1 MSRENI
7 GILLRVS
14 TDIQQTDGGGLDV
27 QREMG
32 LVMSKTLGF
41 KPIIFNEGSQ
51 SSFKVEINER
61 VKLVELLDEV
71 QKGNIRNIWVFN
83 SDRLGRNT
91 QSWMSIYKI
100 LIEHGVKIYVGQ
112 STKPYDLDNPLD
124 NLNMNILSLISQY
137 DNQIRRMR
145 SVMGKRNSLKNG
157 NTFVGGTK
165 PFGYDVKKKS
175 LVPNDGEKKVLN
187 KIFRM
192 YRDGKST
199 VEIKNYLDS
208 HTEYLPKRSKS
219 GWNLG
224 TIQKMLGNPLYK
236 GSQKWE
242 WKEVIGGMS
251 KVVDT
256 IIIKTPQI
264 VPTKLWE
271 EVQLKLIENQRNRN
285 VEKKNISLLDGLIY
299 CKSCGVRLSVKGGKS
314 RTNHL
319 YSCRS
324 VEYKWKDPI
333 KWGDKHKNC
342 SLKKSLRIKETDDL
356 IVHHMINII
365 KESKGIRE
373 NYKVKNLNPKFDEVK
388 NLKKE
393 LEKRTKYINEKKRV
407 YKGYEKNL
415 IDIEVGIITNQYE
428 KNRGKMMIDKISK
441 MMEDVQSETQKL
453 ERELSVYQN
462 STDWI
467 DWLNQMFLEVES
479 VKGYSLENQQ
489 KFLKQYLERVN
500 VEYLETVK
508 SHKLEFEFK
517 YPIVNDKLSQF
528 RVDKEG
534 KRTYQVEDGSKTS
547 TFIVPVPNSYKS
559 KVGNEEKEELDRLI
573 SKLRVENSLSLNE
586 ISKELNDRGY
596 TTPTNKIWNKSNL
609 SIYIKRMNVD
619 VGK

>member
-1 MSRENI
+1 MSMENI

-14 TDIQQTDGGGLDV
+14 TDVQQTDGGGLDV

-32 LVMSKTLGF
+32 LVMSKRLGF

-71 QKGNIRNIWVFN
+71 QKGNLKNIWVFN

-157 NTFVGGTK
+157 NTFIGGTV
-165 PFGYDVKKKS
+165 PFGYDVKRKC

-187 KIFRM
+187 RIFRM

-242 WKEVIGGMS
+242 WKEVIGGKS

-342 SLKKSLRIKETDDL
+342 SLKKSLRMKETDEL
-356 IVHHMINII
+356 ILHHLINII

-415 IDIEVGIITNQYE
+415 IDIEVGILTNQYE
-428 KNRGKMMIDKISK
+428 KKRGKLMIDKISK
-441 MMEDVQSETQKL
+441 MMEDVNGEIQKL

-489 KFLKQYLERVN
+489 KFLNQYLEKVN

-517 YPIVNDKLSQF
+517 YPIVYDKLSQF
-528 RVDKEG
+528 GVDKDG

-547 TFIVPVPNSYKS
+547 TFVVPVLNSYKS

-573 SKLRVENSLSLNE
+573 SKLKVEDSLSLNE
-586 ISKELNDRGY
+586 ICKELNDRGY
-596 TTPTNKIWNKSNL
+596 RTPTNKIWNKSNL
-609 SIYIKRMNVD
+609 SIYIKRMKVD

>member
-1 MSRENI
+1 
-7 GILLRVS
+7 
-14 TDIQQTDGGGLDV
+14 
-27 QREMG
+27 
-32 LVMSKTLGF
+32 
-41 KPIIFNEGSQ
+41 
-51 SSFKVEINER
+51 
-61 VKLVELLDEV
+61 
-71 QKGNIRNIWVFN
+71 
-83 SDRLGRNT
+83 
-91 QSWMSIYKI
+91 
-100 LIEHGVKIYVGQ
+100 
-112 STKPYDLDNPLD
+112 
-124 NLNMNILSLISQY
+124 
-137 DNQIRRMR
+137 
-145 SVMGKRNSLKNG
+145 MGKRNSLKNG
-157 NTFVGGTK
+157 NTFIGGTV
-165 PFGYDVKKKS
+165 PFGYDVKRKC
-175 LVPNDGEKKVLN
+175 LIPNDGEKKVLN
-187 KIFRM
+187 RIFRM

-242 WKEVIGGMS
+242 WKEVIGGKS

-264 VPTKLWE
+264 VPTKLWD

-299 CKSCGVRLSVKGGKS
+299 CKSCGVRLSIKGGKS

-333 KWGDKHKNC
+333 RWGDKHKNC

-356 IVHHMINII
+356 ILHHLINII

-373 NYKVKNLNPKFDEVK
+373 NYKVKNLHPKFDEVK

-407 YKGYEKNL
+407 YKSYEKNL
-415 IDIEVGIITNQYE
+415 IDIEVGILTNQYE
-428 KNRGKMMIDKISK
+428 KIRGKMMIDKISR
-441 MMEDVQSETQKL
+441 MMEDVNSEIQKL

-462 STDWI
+462 STNWI

-489 KFLKQYLERVN
+489 KFLNQYLEKVN

-517 YPIVNDKLSQF
+517 YPIVDDKLSQF
-528 RVDKEG
+528 GVDKEG

-547 TFIVPVPNSYKS
+547 TFVVPISNSYKS
-559 KVGNEEKEELDRLI
+559 KVGEEEKEELDRLI
-573 SKLRVENSLSLNE
+573 SKLKVENSLSLNE

-596 TTPTNKIWNKSNL
+596 RTPTNKIWNKSNL
-609 SIYIKRMNVD
+609 SIYIKRMKVD

>member
-1 MSRENI
+1 MSKENI

-14 TDIQQTDGGGLDV
+14 SDIQQNEGGGLEV
-27 QREMG
+27 QKNMG
-32 LVMSKTLGF
+32 LEMSKKLGY

-71 QKGNIRNIWVFN
+71 QRGTIKNIWVFN
-83 SDRLGRNT
+83 TDRLGRNT
-91 QSWMSIYKI
+91 QSWMSIYKV
-100 LIEHGVKIYVGQ
+100 LIEYGVKVFVGT
-112 STKPYDLDNPLD
+112 SPKPFDLDNPLD
-124 NLNMNILSLISQY
+124 NLNMNMLSLISQY
-137 DNQIRRMR
+137 DNQLRRMR

-175 LVPNDGEKKVLN
+175 LVPNEGEKKVLN

-192 YRDGKST
+192 YRDRKST
-199 VEIKNYLDS
+199 VEIKNYLDT

-242 WKEVIGGMS
+242 WKEVIGGKT

-285 VEKKNISLLDGLIY
+285 VEKKNISLLDGLVY

-342 SLKKSLRIKETDDL
+342 SLKKSLRMKETDEL
-356 IVHHMINII
+356 ILHHLINII

-415 IDIEVGIITNQYE
+415 IDIEVGILTNQYE
-428 KNRGKMMIDKISK
+428 KNRGKLMIDKISK
-441 MMEDVQSETQKL
+441 MMEDVNSEIQKL

-489 KFLKQYLERVN
+489 KFLNQYLEKVN

-517 YPIVNDKLSQF
+517 YPIVDDKLSQF
-528 RVDKEG
+528 GVDKDG

-547 TFIVPVPNSYKS
+547 TFVVPVLNSYKS

-573 SKLRVENSLSLNE
+573 SKLKVEDSLSLNE
-586 ISKELNDRGY
+586 ICKELNDRGY
-596 TTPTNKIWNKSNL
+596 RTPTNKIWNKSNL
-609 SIYIKRMNVD
+609 SIYIKRMKVD

>member
-1 MSRENI
+1 MSKENI

-14 TDIQQTDGGGLDV
+14 SDIQQNEGGGLEV
-27 QREMG
+27 QKNMG
-32 LVMSKTLGF
+32 LEMSKKLGY

-71 QKGNIRNIWVFN
+71 QRGTIKNIWVFN
-83 SDRLGRNT
+83 TDRLGRNT
-91 QSWMSIYKI
+91 QSWMSIYKV
-100 LIEHGVKIYVGQ
+100 LIEYGVKVFVGT
-112 STKPYDLDNPLD
+112 SPKPFDLDNPLD
-124 NLNMNILSLISQY
+124 NLNMNMLSLISQY
-137 DNQIRRMR
+137 DNQLRRMR

-175 LVPNDGEKKVLN
+175 LVPNEGEKKVLN

-199 VEIKNYLDS
+199 VEIKNYLDT

-242 WKEVIGGMS
+242 WKEVIGGKT

-264 VPTKLWE
+264 IPTKLWE

-285 VEKKNISLLDGLIY
+285 VEKKNISLLDGLVY

-342 SLKKSLRIKETDDL
+342 SLKKSLRMKETDEL
-356 IVHHMINII
+356 ILHHLINII

-415 IDIEVGIITNQYE
+415 IDIEVGILTNQYE
-428 KNRGKMMIDKISK
+428 KNRGKLMIDKISK
-441 MMEDVQSETQKL
+441 MMEDVNGEIQKL

-489 KFLKQYLERVN
+489 KFLNQYLEKVN

-517 YPIVNDKLSQF
+517 YPIVDDKLSQF
-528 RVDKEG
+528 GVQKDG

-547 TFIVPVPNSYKS
+547 TFVVPVLNSYKS

-573 SKLRVENSLSLNE
+573 SKLKVEDSLSLNE
-586 ISKELNDRGY
+586 ICKELNDRGY
-596 TTPTNKIWNKSNL
+596 RTPTNKIWNKSNL
-609 SIYIKRMNVD
+609 SIYIKRMKVD

>member
-1 MSRENI
+1 MSKENL

-14 TDIQQTDGGGLDV
+14 SDIQQNEGGGLEV
-27 QREMG
+27 QKKMG
-32 LVMSKTLGF
+32 LEMSKKLGY

-71 QKGNIRNIWVFN
+71 QRGTIKNIWVFN
-83 SDRLGRNT
+83 TDRLGRNT
-91 QSWMSIYKI
+91 QSWMSIYKV
-100 LIEHGVKIYVGQ
+100 LIEYGVKVFVGT
-112 STKPYDLDNPLD
+112 SPKPFDLDNPLD
-124 NLNMNILSLISQY
+124 NLNMNMLSLISQY
-137 DNQIRRMR
+137 DNQLRRMR

-175 LVPNDGEKKVLN
+175 LVPNEGEKKVLN

-224 TIQKMLGNPLYK
+224 TIQKMLGSPLYK

-242 WKEVIGGMS
+242 WKEVIGGKT

-285 VEKKNISLLDGLIY
+285 VEKKNISLLDGLVY

-319 YSCRS
+319 YTCRS

-333 KWGDKHKNC
+333 KWGDKHNNC
-342 SLKKSLRIKETDDL
+342 SLKKSLRMKETDEL
-356 IVHHMINII
+356 ILHHLINII

-415 IDIEVGIITNQYE
+415 IDIEVGILTNQYE
-428 KNRGKMMIDKISK
+428 KNRGKLMIDKISK
-441 MMEDVQSETQKL
+441 MMEDVNGEIQKL

-489 KFLKQYLERVN
+489 RFLNQYLEKVN

-517 YPIVNDKLSQF
+517 YPIVDDKLSQF
-528 RVDKEG
+528 GVDKEG

-547 TFIVPVPNSYKS
+547 TFLVPVSNSYKS
-559 KVGNEEKEELDRLI
+559 KVGNEKKEELDRLI
-573 SKLRVENSLSLNE
+573 SKLKVEDSLSLNE

-609 SIYIKRMNVD
+609 SIYIKRMKVD

>member
-1 MSRENI
+1 MSKENI

-14 TDIQQTDGGGLDV
+14 TDVQQTDGGGLDV

-32 LVMSKTLGF
+32 LVMSKRLGF

-71 QKGNIRNIWVFN
+71 QKGNLKNIWVFN

-157 NTFVGGTK
+157 NTFIGGTV
-165 PFGYDVKKKS
+165 PFGYDVKRKC

-187 KIFRM
+187 RIFRM

-242 WKEVIGGMS
+242 WKEVIGGKS

-342 SLKKSLRIKETDDL
+342 SLKKSLRMKETDEL
-356 IVHHMINII
+356 ILHHLINII

-415 IDIEVGIITNQYE
+415 IDIEVGILTNQYE
-428 KNRGKMMIDKISK
+428 KKRGKLMIDKISK
-441 MMEDVQSETQKL
+441 MMEDVNGEIQKL

-489 KFLKQYLERVN
+489 KFLNQYLEKVN

-517 YPIVNDKLSQF
+517 YPIVYDKLSQF
-528 RVDKEG
+528 GVDKDG

-547 TFIVPVPNSYKS
+547 TFVVPVLNSYKS

-573 SKLRVENSLSLNE
+573 SKLKVEDSLSLNE
-586 ISKELNDRGY
+586 ICKELNDRGY
-596 TTPTNKIWNKSNL
+596 RTPTNKIWNKSNL
-609 SIYIKRMNVD
+609 SIYIKRMKVD

>member
-1 MSRENI
+1 MSKENI

-14 TDIQQTDGGGLDV
+14 TDVQQTDGGGLDV

-32 LVMSKTLGF
+32 LVMSKRLGF

-71 QKGNIRNIWVFN
+71 QKGNLKNIWVFN

-157 NTFVGGTK
+157 NTFIGGTV
-165 PFGYDVKKKS
+165 PFGYDVKRKC

-187 KIFRM
+187 RIFRM

-242 WKEVIGGMS
+242 WKEVIGGKS

-342 SLKKSLRIKETDDL
+342 SLKKSLRMKETDEL
-356 IVHHMINII
+356 ILHHLINII

-415 IDIEVGIITNQYE
+415 IDIEVGILTNQYE
-428 KNRGKMMIDKISK
+428 KKRGKLMIDKISK
-441 MMEDVQSETQKL
+441 MMEDVNGEIQKL

-489 KFLKQYLERVN
+489 KFLNQYLEKVN

-517 YPIVNDKLSQF
+517 YPIVDDKLSQF
-528 RVDKEG
+528 GVDKDG

-547 TFIVPVPNSYKS
+547 TFVVPVLNSYKS

-573 SKLRVENSLSLNE
+573 SKLKVEDSLSLNE
-586 ISKELNDRGY
+586 ICKELNDRGY
-596 TTPTNKIWNKSNL
+596 RTPTNKIWNKSNL
-609 SIYIKRMNVD
+609 SIYIKRMKVD

>member
-1 MSRENI
+1 MSKENI

-14 TDIQQTDGGGLDV
+14 TDVQQTDGGGLDV

-32 LVMSKTLGF
+32 LVMSKRLGF

-71 QKGNIRNIWVFN
+71 QKGNLKNIWVFN

-157 NTFVGGTK
+157 NTFIGGTV
-165 PFGYDVKKKS
+165 PFGYDVKRKC

-187 KIFRM
+187 RIFRM

-242 WKEVIGGMS
+242 WKEVIGGKS

-342 SLKKSLRIKETDDL
+342 SLKKSLRMKETDEL
-356 IVHHMINII
+356 ILHHLINII

-415 IDIEVGIITNQYE
+415 IDIEVGILTNQYE
-428 KNRGKMMIDKISK
+428 KKRGKLMIDKISK
-441 MMEDVQSETQKL
+441 MMEDVNGEIQKL

-489 KFLKQYLERVN
+489 KFLNQYLEKVN

-517 YPIVNDKLSQF
+517 YPIVYDKLSQF
-528 RVDKEG
+528 GVDKDG

-547 TFIVPVPNSYKS
+547 TFVVPVLNSYKS

-573 SKLRVENSLSLNE
+573 SKLKVEDSLSLNE
-586 ISKELNDRGY
+586 ICKELNDRGY
-596 TTPTNKIWNKSNL
+596 RTPTNKIWNKSNL